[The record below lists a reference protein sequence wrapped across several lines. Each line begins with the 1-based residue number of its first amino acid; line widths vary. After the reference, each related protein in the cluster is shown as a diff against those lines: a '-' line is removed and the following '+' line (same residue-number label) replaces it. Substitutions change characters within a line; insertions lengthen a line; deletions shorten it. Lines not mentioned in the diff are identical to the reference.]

1 MAKQWK
7 KSIATASQST
17 CRVRNKRQENTSPV
31 SSHKL
36 RKWIKPDCIDLL
48 LLWYD
53 IQLHNQFV
61 GQHFH
66 CLRSRLLIFPSLS
79 SFWIIIIIRAKYI
92 CVTYFV
98 SFIYLAKY
106 IYIYI
111 CKYYTPIH
119 NKMRMRMFP
128 SLFTPENQPKVL
140 LPETRVARC
149 FFARLLT
156 LFPGLKSQFTRWLL
170 E

>member
-111 CKYYTPIH
+111 CKYYQYIT
-119 NKMRMRMFP
+119 KWEWECFP
-128 SLFTPENQPKVL
+128 LSSLQKTNPRFYSQKQGLQGVF
-140 LPETRVARC
+140 LPGYW
-149 FFARLLT
+149 
-156 LFPGLKSQFTRWLL
+156 LFSLV
-170 E
+170 

>member
-111 CKYYTPIH
+111 SANITHQYITKWEWEC
-119 NKMRMRMFP
+119 FP
-128 SLFTPENQPKVL
+128 LSSLQKTNPRFYSQKQGLQGVF
-140 LPETRVARC
+140 LPGYW
-149 FFARLLT
+149 
-156 LFPGLKSQFTRWLL
+156 LFSLV
-170 E
+170 